1 MGNLYIQQLK
11 KEQIMQR
18 RTFLKHATILTT
30 ATAFP
35 QLAQANWS
43 WRDTEKAVK
52 VAFWASKLNPVRLV
66 AGLVFDEI
74 AEVYLEPLAKQAFN
88 SFLNGNTVSKSS
100 LSYYSSS
107 SSELKAKKEVYVEPY
122 KASIVTYSRNE
133 RTDYS
138 LNRQKKIELELIKNF
153 DKERFA
159 QIQDYFKEHKIK
171 MKLYENETISTV
183 GNDLTPSDLFNID
196 YIAYGKHPSELHI
209 KNLLDVT
216 KNNAFREVIA

>member
-1 MGNLYIQQLK
+1 
-11 KEQIMQR
+11 MQR

-30 ATAFP
+30 VTAFP
-35 QLAQANWS
+35 QLAQAWS

-66 AGLVFDEI
+66 EGLVFDEI
-74 AEVYLEPLAKQAFN
+74 A
-88 SFLNGNTVSKSS
+88 
-100 LSYYSSS
+100 
-107 SSELKAKKEVYVEPY
+107 EVYVEPY

-153 DKERFA
+153 DKERFS

-171 MKLYENETISTV
+171 MKLYGNETISTV
-183 GNDLTPSDLFNID
+183 GNDLTPNDLFNID